1 MGCLEVIGELMRQ
14 CWDFL
19 NRAEFTVSGITFS
32 LANVLEVVFVI
43 SMAHLLI
50 SIFIVG
56 DVEDFNE

>member
-1 MGCLEVIGELMRQ
+1 MGCLELIGELLSQ
-14 CWDFL
+14 CWEFL
-19 NRAEFTVSGITFS
+19 ERAEFSVSGITFS